1 MKLSIPTGCLLAV
14 CVLFAPA
21 AGQAVVSP
29 LVVESS
35 PSAITIANTGMQ
47 PLRLLMEPMDFDQDA
62 NGRTRFGAV
71 GSSAHSCGD
80 RLRLGEAPTQIPARG
95 EVRIPVS
102 VEPDGGPCWGAVMV
116 RISTGFAAAGRI
128 GVKVYSL
135 PAGAARTAEVSSVRL
150 ARDSIHVEI
159 INTGPTPVRPRGRVE
174 VRTLQGTTVATREI
188 EAFGIHPGIR
198 RSVALPLD
206 PRVPAGPHVVLAIF
220 DIGARDLLAGEV
232 RIDVPTRAPDRK

>member
-1 MKLSIPTGCLLAV
+1 MKLSVSTTSLLAL
-14 CVLFAPA
+14 CILSAPA

-62 NGRTRFGAV
+62 AGRTRFGAV
-71 GSSAHSCGD
+71 GTSAHSCGA
-80 RLRLGEAPTQIPARG
+80 RLRVAEAPTQIPARG
-95 EVRIPVS
+95 EVRIAVS
-102 VEPDGGPCWGAVMV
+102 VEPGGRPCWGAVML

-135 PAGAARTAEVSSVRL
+135 PSGAARTAEVSSIRL

-159 INTGPTPVRPRGRVE
+159 HNTGPIPVRPRGRLE
-174 VRTLQGTTVATREI
+174 VRTRQGITVASREI

-206 PRVPAGPHVVLAIF
+206 VRVPAGPHVVLAIF
-220 DIGARDLLAGEV
+220 DIGAPDLLAGEA
-232 RIDVPTRAPDRK
+232 RIEVPTRAPDRK